1 MLQSVLIKLAMLSAT
16 LSVIV
21 WIGWTGP
28 PSPGEAGSHGAFTA
42 LDEPEIAPPPPAS
55 EIQPSPSP
63 LVNQPAQTVSSQP
76 QRGLSAAQPVVDMN
90 HATLPELDQ
99 LPGIGQ
105 ALAERIVEYRRS
117 HGPFNAVEDLLL
129 VKGIGPKKLDRLR
142 GLVSVG
148 SQTRGDNQEGRL

>member
-1 MLQSVLIKLAMLSAT
+1 
-16 LSVIV
+16 
-21 WIGWTGP
+21 
-28 PSPGEAGSHGAFTA
+28 
-42 LDEPEIAPPPPAS
+42 
-55 EIQPSPSP
+55 
-63 LVNQPAQTVSSQP
+63 
-76 QRGLSAAQPVVDMN
+76 MN